1 MVPAP
6 SGASGRW
13 GIDIALLASKAA
25 AFLVEAPLPK
35 DPDRSH
41 LADAIHFMDLIDLA
55 DEELPAAKAA
65 VERSKA
71 AAVTARMDLEKH
83 QQWLGHH
90 QELYTETVKGC
101 ERHLK
106 REAFIAACK
115 QTAWVPVQ
123 LLTTAWSGLSH
134 AALAYPRRRSL
145 RASLMDRIQ
154 GLDHP
159 SELKFAQQLQERIQA
174 MDRRGLR

>member
-1 MVPAP
+1 MFEGHV
-6 SGASGRW
+6 GTWWRH
-13 GIDIALLASKAA
+13 
-25 AFLVEAPLPK
+25 PLPK

-55 DEELPAAKAA
+55 DEELPVARAA
-65 VERSKA
+65 VEQAKA
-71 AAVTARMDLEKH
+71 AAVTARTELDKH
-83 QQWLGHH
+83 QQWLGQH
-90 QELYTETVKGC
+90 QELYTEAIKGC
-101 ERHLK
+101 ERRL
-106 REAFIAACK
+106 RRQALITACK

-123 LLTTAWSGLSH
+123 LLTTACGGLFN

-145 RASLMDRIQ
+145 RAKLKDRIQ
-154 GLDHP
+154 ELDHP